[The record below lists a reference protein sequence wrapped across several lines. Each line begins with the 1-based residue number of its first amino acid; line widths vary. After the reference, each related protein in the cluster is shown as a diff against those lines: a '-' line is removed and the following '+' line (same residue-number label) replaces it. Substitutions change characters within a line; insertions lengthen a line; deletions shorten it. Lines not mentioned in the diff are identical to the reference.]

1 MDASSTGFGG
11 SFALPDGSIYF
22 CQGIWGHDSDSDSS
36 NFRELR
42 NLVESL
48 EDSIIVGDL
57 QNSEIFIFT
66 DNSTAQG
73 AFYKGNT
80 PSRPLFELILR
91 LRCIEMQAAIK
102 LFVIHV
108 AGSRTISQGMDGLSR
123 GNLSKGIFAQSSMPL
138 HIPLHL
144 STLDR
149 SVLLQAWVH
158 SLLPDGDGVVLQ
170 PEDWFTLGHS
180 IQGLQPNTDGIPAPM
195 VTGHR
200 WLVWVPPPTVG
211 WAAMEE
217 YAISR
222 HK

>member
-22 CQGIWGHDSDSDSS
+22 RQGIWGHDSDSDSS
-36 NFRELR
+36 NFRELQ

-48 EDSIIVGDL
+48 EDSIIVGDS
-57 QNSEIFIFT
+57 QNSEIFVFT

-80 PSRPLFELILR
+80 PSRPLFELILH

-108 AGSRTISQGMDGLSR
+108 AGSRMISQGTDGLSR
-123 GNLSKGIFAQSSMPL
+123 GNLSKGIFAQSSISL

-144 STLDR
+144 SALDR
-149 SVLLQAWVH
+149 SVLLQSWVH
-158 SLLPDGDGVVLQ
+158 SWIPDGDGVILQ
-170 PEDWFTLGHS
+170 PEDWFTLGHGMPS
-180 IQGLQPNTDGIPAPM
+180 PAINEHFSTMCSFIRGSLPLSGAETPKPLQICGCC
-195 VTGHR
+195 
-200 WLVWVPPPTVG
+200 L
-211 WAAMEE
+211 
-217 YAISR
+217 
-222 HK
+222 